1 MDMITSAIV
10 VISICCVMAIK
21 IFVNDDKHDL
31 EIQAQN
37 FRLSIKKH
45 DWIELNIHKGK
56 ENNIF
61 S

>member
-1 MDMITSAIV
+1 MDMITSVII

-37 FRLSIKKH
+37 FRISIKKH
-45 DWIELNIHKGK
+45 D
-56 ENNIF
+56 
-61 S
+61 